1 MLFRGCLEGMCGGGR
16 DLLNFTE
23 LSGLLL
29 LTTLSFSL
37 WNRHRGIHQLPRD
50 CPVCLVAGNG
60 PAGSEREPAA
70 LAPTRGFL

>member
-1 MLFRGCLEGMCGGGR
+1 MWRWQGPPQLHRALGAPSPDNLE
-16 DLLNFTE
+16 LLSVE
-23 LSGLLL
+23 LSP
-29 LTTLSFSL
+29 
-37 WNRHRGIHQLPRD
+37 GIHQLPRD